1 MRRITNPFRFLA
13 LAGILSVVAWGCST
27 DSPTAPRQE
36 APPIPPGPGQVYYI
50 SVDADPGGIVISETA
65 PTGDESATIVAEVR
79 LDGPNGPRAADG
91 TTILLTT
98 TIGSFSSDGTVREIG
113 GQLVNG
119 RLFATLFA
127 GELPIQQGVATV
139 RGFLAGSHGEVDVP
153 ISSLEAS
160 FVFAVQEGGSTVAF
174 TDTSKGNPTI
184 FSWDFGDRTS
194 SSSRNP
200 VHRYRSPGTYKVRLT
215 ASKRIA
221 GVLLSD
227 VTDQVN
233 VLIAEPTPTLP

>member
-1 MRRITNPFRFLA
+1 MRGIKIPFRLLT
-13 LAGILSVVAWGCST
+13 LAGVLSAVAWGCST

-50 SVDADPGGIVISETA
+50 SVDADPGGIVISDTA
-65 PTGDESATIVAEVR
+65 PTGDESTTVVAEVR
-79 LDGPNGPRAADG
+79 LDGPSGPRAADG

-98 TIGSFSSDGTVREIG
+98 SIGSFSSDATVREIG

-119 RLFATLFA
+119 RVFATLFA

-139 RGFLAGSHGEVDVP
+139 RGFLEGSHGEVDVP

-160 FVFAVQEGGSTVAF
+160 FVFAVQESTVSF
-174 TDTSKGNPTI
+174 TDTSKGSPTV
-184 FSWDFGDRTS
+184 FSWDFADRTS
-194 SSSRNP
+194 SNSRNP
-200 VHRYRSPGTYKVRLT
+200 VHRYRNPGTYRVRLT
-215 ASKRIA
+215 VSKRIA

-227 VTDQVN
+227 ATDQVS
-233 VLIAEPTPTLP
+233 VTIADPSAPPP